1 MDRIGKANSLVT
13 SCSIDDLFD
22 EFRTLERVAYEVV
35 QENLLAADV
44 SNLVPDLRAF
54 NDHVQNVL
62 NYAIRALL
70 ERPVAA

>member
-1 MDRIGKANSLVT
+1 MLRREQGS
-13 SCSIDDLFD
+13 SIDDLFN

-35 QENLLAADV
+35 QENLLATDV

-62 NYAIRALL
+62 NHAVCALL
-70 ERPVAA
+70 EKPMAA